1 MARLFQKGRLS
12 FSGFVDQRKTKL
24 ALILIAINPDIG
36 GLLIKG
42 EKGSG
47 KSSLVRSFANLLPKI
62 EYVKGCPYHC
72 NPNDLTHM
80 CKHCRRKLKSGE
92 INKAKKKMEVINL
105 PLGATEAAV
114 VGTVNIEK
122 TLKEQKKEFQPGI
135 LAKANRNILYIDEV
149 NLLPDHLTDT
159 ILDAAAMG
167 WNHVEREGISVKHPA
182 DFILI
187 GTMNPEEGELRPQ
200 LLDRFGLCVNMNS
213 IRDVAKRE
221 EIIEKNIPSLS
232 KSEQRD
238 QERDEKIKKRITTAK
253 KILPYVETTASILKL
268 ISGTCQELG
277 VDGHRPDIVATLA
290 AEAFTAFDGRRIV
303 RPKDVSIGLHF
314 SLNQR
319 TRKSGELA
327 PPSHKEIAKAFKR
340 ALKRLKDRIKEE
352 RMQLEKKREMLRGED
367 KTKALPVKRKKPITK
382 SGPRGMKSENVEK
395 YKDQRQQRPPG
406 GRLLKGAEKSEDM
419 RSFPPFEGEKGWTT
433 DTSVKGSGKVKTTW
447 KKTPSKGATAT
458 KGGKRDKEATSVPL
472 GKISMEDFQSV
483 GNVTSFRQI
492 KLLNELNKLEHIPHT
507 PKHRKLPKIRGVKGY
522 SQGRRAPVIS
532 ESTQGRVSGYKRPK
546 GSITDMALAPTLRT
560 AAKRCKKS
568 ELAIKKRD
576 IKVKKRQHK
585 AKAVISLIIDASKSM
600 ERYILTIGKALIEFH
615 KYAWRKKDKIGIVI
629 CRGKRAE
636 VKQTPTSNSQKILR
650 VLGKISCG
658 GKTPL
663 ASGLLRA
670 LRMLQLEKRKSSDII
685 PLSII
690 LTDGLGNVPL
700 QRPINTQIR
709 KEVHYPSQADI
720 LSVAR
725 RYSNSEIPLL
735 VINPLHLENWHKD
748 KVISPTLLLR
758 EIGKMAKGA
767 YVGFQKGFFSSKDFT
782 EEKVFRILRQKLA
795 KTIKERA
802 VRM

>member
-1 MARLFQKGRLS
+1 MLS
-12 FSGFVDQRKTKL
+12 FSAFVDQWKTKL
-24 ALILIAINPDIG
+24 ALILVAINPDIG

-42 EKGSG
+42 RKGSG

-72 NPNDLTHM
+72 NPNDLTQM
-80 CKHCRRKLKSGE
+80 CKQCRRKLQNDE
-92 INKAKKKMEVINL
+92 VNKAKKEMEVVNL
-105 PLGATEAAV
+105 PLGATEDAV

-122 TLKEQKKEFQPGI
+122 TLKEKKKEFQPGI

-213 IRDVAKRE
+213 VKEVAKRE
-221 EIIEKNIPSLS
+221 EIIEKNIQSSS
-232 KSEQRD
+232 KPEQRD
-238 QERDEKIKKRITTAK
+238 QGRDEKIKERIITAK
-253 KILPYVETTASILKL
+253 KLLPYVETTTSILKL
-268 ISGTCQELG
+268 ISITCRELG
-277 VDGHRPDIVATLA
+277 VDGHRPDIIATLA
-290 AEAFTAFDGRRIV
+290 AKAFTAFDGRKIV

-314 SLNQR
+314 SLNHR
-319 TRKSGELA
+319 TRRSGGLA
-327 PPSHKEIAKAFKR
+327 PPSHKEIGKAFKR
-340 ALKRLKDRIKEE
+340 ALKGLKDSIEEE
-352 RMQLEKKREMLRGED
+352 RMQLEEKREMLQGED
-367 KTKALPVKRKKPITK
+367 KRKGLPVKREKPIDK
-382 SGPRGMKSENVEK
+382 PGPRGMKSENVER
-395 YKDQRQQRPPG
+395 YKDQRRQQPPSAQ
-406 GRLLKGAEKSEDM
+406 LLKGAEKGSDM
-419 RSFPPFEGEKGWTT
+419 RSFPPMGGGEGWTV
-433 DTSVKGSGKVKTTW
+433 DMSVKDSGRVKTTW

-458 KGGKRDKEATSVPL
+458 KGGERDKEATSIPL
-472 GKISMEDFQSV
+472 GKVSMEDFQSEGSV
-483 GNVTSFRQI
+483 SSYRQI
-492 KLLNELNKLEHIPHT
+492 KLLKELNKLKHVPPTPT
-507 PKHRKLPKIRGVKGY
+507 PKRRKLPKIRGVKGY

-532 ESTQGRVSGYKRPK
+532 ESKQGRVSGYKRPK
-546 GSITDMALAPTLRT
+546 GSIRDIALAPTLRT
-560 AAKRCKKS
+560 AALRCKKR

-576 IKVKKRQHK
+576 VKVKKRQHK

-600 ERYILTIGKALIEFH
+600 ERYILTIGKALIKFH
-615 KYAWRKKDKIGIVI
+615 KSAWRKKDKIGIVI

-636 VKQTPTSNSQKILR
+636 VKQTPTSNSQKILS
-650 VLGKISCG
+650 VLGSIPCG

-663 ASGLLRA
+663 ASGLFQA

-700 QRPINTQIR
+700 QRPINPQMR
-709 KEVHYPSQADI
+709 EEVHYPSQADI

-725 RYSNSEIPLL
+725 RYSNAEIPLI
-735 VINPLHLENWHKD
+735 VVNPLHMEKWHKE

-758 EIGKMAKGA
+758 EIGKMTKGA
-767 YVGFQKGFFSSKDFT
+767 YVGFQKDFFSSKDFT
-782 EEKVFRILRQKLA
+782 EKKVFRILQEKLG
-795 KTIKERA
+795 KTIKERVA
-802 VRM
+802 RM

>member
-1 MARLFQKGRLS
+1 MLS
-12 FSGFVDQRKTKL
+12 FSAFVDQRKTKL
-24 ALILIAINPDIG
+24 SLILIAINPDIG

-42 EKGSG
+42 KKGSG

-62 EYVKGCPYHC
+62 EYSKGCPYHC
-72 NPNDLTHM
+72 NPNDVTKM
-80 CKHCRRKLKSGE
+80 CKQCRRKLKRGE

-105 PLGATEAAV
+105 PLGATEDAV

-122 TLKEQKKEFQPGI
+122 TLKEKKKKFQPGI

-182 DFILI
+182 NFILI

-213 IRDVAKRE
+213 VREVAKRK
-221 EIIEKNIPSLS
+221 EIIEKNIQSSS

-238 QERDEKIKKRITTAK
+238 QERDEKIKERITTAK
-253 KILPYVETTASILKL
+253 KLLPHVETTASILKL
-268 ISGTCQELG
+268 IAITCRELG

-290 AEAFTAFDGRRIV
+290 AKAFTAFDGRRIV

-314 SLNQR
+314 SLNHR

-327 PPSHKEIAKAFKR
+327 PPSHKEIGKALKI
-340 ALKRLKDRIKEE
+340 ALKRLKDSIEE
-352 RMQLEKKREMLRGED
+352 EKMQLEKKREMLQGED
-367 KTKALPVKRKKPITK
+367 KRKGVPVKREKPITK
-382 SGPRGMKSENVEK
+382 SGPRGMKSENVER
-395 YKDQRQQRPPG
+395 YKDQRQQLPPG
-406 GRLLKGAEKSEDM
+406 GRLLKGAEKGPPM
-419 RSFPPFEGEKGWTT
+419 GGTFPMGGEKGWTI
-433 DTSVKGSGKVKTTW
+433 DVSVKGSGRVKTTW
-447 KKTPSKGATAT
+447 KKTPSKGGTAT
-458 KGGKRDKEATSVPL
+458 KGGERDKEATSIPL
-472 GKISMEDFQSV
+472 GKVSMEDFQSE
-483 GNVTSFRQI
+483 GNVSSFRQI
-492 KLLNELNKLEHIPHT
+492 KLLKELNKLKHIPPT
-507 PKHRKLPKIRGVKGY
+507 SKRRKLPKIRGVKGY

-532 ESTQGRVSGYKRPK
+532 ESKQGRVSGYKRPK
-546 GSITDMALAPTLRT
+546 GSIRDIALTPTLRT
-560 AAKRCKKS
+560 AALRCKKR

-600 ERYILTIGKALIEFH
+600 ERYILTIGKALIRLH
-615 KYAWRKKDKIGIVI
+615 QYAWRKKDKIGIVI

-636 VKQTPTSNSQKILR
+636 VKQTPTSNSQKMLS

-670 LRMLQLEKRKSSDII
+670 LRVLQLEKRKSSDII

-700 QRPINTQIR
+700 QRPINHQMR
-709 KEVHYPSQADI
+709 KEFHYPSQADI

-735 VINPLHLENWHKD
+735 VINPLHMEKWHKE

-758 EIGKMAKGA
+758 EIGRMTKGA

-782 EEKVFRILRQKLA
+782 EEKIFRILRQKLA
-795 KTIKERA
+795 KIIKEQA
-802 VRM
+802 ARM